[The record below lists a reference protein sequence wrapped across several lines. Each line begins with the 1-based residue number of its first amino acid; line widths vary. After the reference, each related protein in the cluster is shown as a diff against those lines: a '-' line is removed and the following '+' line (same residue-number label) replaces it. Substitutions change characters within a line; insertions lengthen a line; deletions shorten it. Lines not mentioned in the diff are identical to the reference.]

1 MKALITGAS
10 GQLGQCLHCT
20 APQSY
25 VLDMRTH
32 AEFDLTQPEQIA
44 TQIALSRPT
53 VVINAA
59 AYTAVDRAESD
70 SEQAYA
76 INAKSVGVL
85 AESCR
90 KVNATLIHVSTDYV
104 FDGQA
109 VTAYEPGAA
118 TNPVS
123 VYGASKLA
131 GEQSLVGLVG
141 ASKLDWAIVRTSW
154 VYAPWGKNF
163 VLTMLRLMR
172 ERGQVSVVCD
182 QIGTPTSALYL
193 ARFLWQIVAQPQA
206 RGVLHYTDSGVAS
219 WFDFAVAIN
228 EEAVAAGLLPQPA
241 VVKPITTAEYAT
253 PAKRPALSILA
264 TKSTIAATT
273 FEQPHWR
280 TALREVIKEI
290 GSNKT

>member
-1 MKALITGAS
+1 MKVLITGAN
-10 GQLGQCLHCT
+10 GQLGQCLQRT

-25 VLDMRTH
+25 VLDMRTR
-32 AEFDLTQPEQIA
+32 AELDLTQPEQVA
-44 TQIALSRPT
+44 AQIALSRPS

-59 AYTAVDRAESD
+59 AYTAVDRAETD

-76 INAKSVGVL
+76 VNAKSVGVL

-90 KVNATLIHVSTDYV
+90 KLNATLLHVSTDYV
-104 FDGQA
+104 FDGQS
-109 VTAYEPGAA
+109 VTAYQTDAA
-118 TNPVS
+118 TNPIS

-131 GEQSLVGLVG
+131 GEHALAGVGN
-141 ASKLDWAIVRTSW
+141 LDWAIVRTSW

-182 QIGTPTSALYL
+182 QIGTPTSALCL
-193 ARFLWQIVAQPQA
+193 ARFLWQIVTQSRA

-219 WFDFAVAIN
+219 WFDFAVAIS
-228 EEAVAAGLLPQPA
+228 EEATATGLLPHPA
-241 VVKPITTAEYAT
+241 VVKPITTAEYPT

-264 TKSTIAATT
+264 TKSTLATT
-273 FEQPHWR
+273 SFEQPHWR

>member
-1 MKALITGAS
+1 MKVLITGAN
-10 GQLGQCLHCT
+10 GQLGQCLRRT

-25 VLDMRTH
+25 VLDMRSH
-32 AEFDLTQPEQIA
+32 AELDLSQTEQVAMQIA
-44 TQIALSRPT
+44 ASRPS

-59 AYTAVDRAESD
+59 AYTAVDRAEID
-70 SEQAYA
+70 REQAYA
-76 INAKSVGVL
+76 INAKGVSAL
-85 AESCR
+85 TEGCR
-90 KVNATLIHVSTDYV
+90 KINATLLHVSTDYV
-104 FDGQA
+104 FDGQSVA
-109 VTAYEPGAA
+109 AYETGAA
-118 TNPVS
+118 TNPIN

-131 GEQSLVGLVG
+131 GEQALAGIG
-141 ASKLDWAIVRTSW
+141 NLDWAIVRTSW

-182 QIGTPTSALYL
+182 QIGSPTSALCL
-193 ARFLWQIVAQPQA
+193 ARFLWQIVIQPRA

-219 WFDFAVAIN
+219 WYDFAVAIS
-228 EEAVAAGLLPQPA
+228 EEAAAAGLLPQPA
-241 VVKPITTAEYAT
+241 VVKPITTAEFPT

-264 TKSTIAATT
+264 TRSTMAATS

>member
-1 MKALITGAS
+1 MKALITGAN
-10 GQLGQCLHCT
+10 GQLGQCLQRT
-20 APQSY
+20 APKSY

-32 AEFDLTQPEQIA
+32 AELDLAQPEQVA
-44 TQIALSRPT
+44 AQVASSGAN

-59 AYTAVDRAESD
+59 AYTAVDRAETD

-76 INAKSVGVL
+76 INAKGVEAL
-85 AESCR
+85 AEGCR
-90 KVNATLIHVSTDYV
+90 QSNATLIHVSTDYV

-109 VTAYEPGAA
+109 VTAYETGAA

-131 GEQSLVGLVG
+131 GEQVLVGTTN
-141 ASKLDWAIVRTSW
+141 LDWAIVRTSW

-193 ARFLWQIVAQPQA
+193 ARFLWQIVTLPSA

-219 WFDFAVAIN
+219 WFDFAVAIS
-228 EEAVAAGLLPQPA
+228 EEAATAGLLPQPA
-241 VVKPITTAEYAT
+241 VVKPITTAEFPT

-264 TKSTIAATT
+264 TKSTMAATS

>member
-1 MKALITGAS
+1 MKALITGAH
-10 GQLGQCLHCT
+10 GQLGQCLHRT

-25 VLDMRTH
+25 VLDMRAR
-32 AEFDLTQPEQIA
+32 AELDLTQPAQVAAQIA
-44 TQIALSRPT
+44 SSRPG

-59 AYTAVDRAESD
+59 AYTAVDRAETDSD
-70 SEQAYA
+70 QAYA
-76 INAKSVGVL
+76 INAKGVEAL

-90 KVNATLIHVSTDYV
+90 KINATLIHVSTDYV

-109 VTAYEPGAA
+109 VTAYETGAV
-118 TNPVS
+118 TNPVN

-131 GEQSLVGLVG
+131 GEQALVG
-141 ASKLDWAIVRTSW
+141 AKDLDWAIVRTSW

-182 QIGTPTSALYL
+182 QIGTPTSALCL
-193 ARFLWQIVAQPQA
+193 ARFLWQIVTQPRA

-219 WFDFAVAIN
+219 WFDFAMAIN
-228 EEAVAAGLLPQPA
+228 EEAFAAGLLPQPA
-241 VVKPITTAEYAT
+241 LVKPITTAEYPT
-253 PAKRPALSILA
+253 PAKRPALSILS
-264 TKSTIAATT
+264 TKSTIAATS